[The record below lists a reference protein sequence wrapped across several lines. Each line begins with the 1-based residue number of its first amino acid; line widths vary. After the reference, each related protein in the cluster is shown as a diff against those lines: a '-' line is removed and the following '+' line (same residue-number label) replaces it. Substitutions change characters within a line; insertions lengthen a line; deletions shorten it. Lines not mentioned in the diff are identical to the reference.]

1 MDYPVSLMS
10 RASTNYRNYFK
21 WYGEGV
27 IPASEEQKLK
37 ELIQKGHDAGRKV
50 RFWGCPNKTEVWEK
64 LLDEGADW
72 INVDDLKG
80 FNEFYRNWKDQHY

>member
-1 MDYPVSLMS
+1 M
-10 RASTNYRNYFK
+10 
-21 WYGEGV
+21 

-50 RFWGCPNKTEVWEK
+50 RFWRCPNKTEVWEK

-80 FNEFYRNWKDQHY
+80 FNEFY